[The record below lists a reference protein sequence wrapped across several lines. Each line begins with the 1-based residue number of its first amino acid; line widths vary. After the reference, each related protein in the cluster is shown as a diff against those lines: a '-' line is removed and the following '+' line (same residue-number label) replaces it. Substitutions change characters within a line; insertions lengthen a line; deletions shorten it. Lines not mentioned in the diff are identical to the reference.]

1 MSTFSPWTHL
11 GWHLHPEAEHWLSWV
26 IHCHDFHLPMDKH
39 QHHSTFLAVLTK
51 WPSAPTCSGDLK
63 LYTSTEHLIQR
74 ERGKQIFKNLQM
86 SDPNS

>member
-1 MSTFSPWTHL
+1 MGKLLVTVITTDAQLSRYKMSRLSPWTHL

-39 QHHSTFLAVLTK
+39 QHHSTFLAVLAN

-63 LYTSTEHLIQR
+63 LYTSTEHLI
-74 ERGKQIFKNLQM
+74 
-86 SDPNS
+86 